1 MKFLPSLLLVAGLNL
16 SASELYVDYS
26 SQNVNFKAIDV
37 EMSGG
42 TVGYSWGNVA
52 RFYVEG
58 NIQSD
63 SKKDINYYDVTIG
76 FNGDIVHQGNLR
88 IGYDLGVGVGQL
100 DVPWYSNK
108 NTMVS
113 IPVGLTFDYSFTDKL
128 ALNAGV
134 GYKYFFDLTDDQ
146 LSTVC
151 NDGTTS
157 ESTGSGTCSWH
168 GGIAGYSTNDLI
180 GNGGGMS
187 AQVGLTFKF

>member
-1 MKFLPSLLLVAGLNL
+1 MKNLLVFLLLAELST

-26 SQNVNFKAIDV
+26 TQKVNFKATDL

-42 TVGYSWGNVA
+42 TVGYAWGNST
-52 RFYVEG
+52 RLYVEG

-63 SKKDINYYDVTIG
+63 SSKGIDYYDVAVG
-76 FNGDIVHQGNLR
+76 LNGDMLDKGNLR
-88 IGYDLGVGVGQL
+88 IAYDLGVGVGQL

-108 NTMVS
+108 NTMLS
-113 IPVGLTFDYSFTDKL
+113 IPIGLTLDYSFTNKL
-128 ALNAGV
+128 SLNAGV

-146 LSTVC
+146 LYTVC
-151 NDGTTS
+151 NDGTVS

-187 AQVGLTFKF
+187 AQIGLTLKF